1 MTLFDAAEDVFGPG
15 AVAALAE
22 YAALEREGEELR
34 ARGRVAPPTSEEV
47 NAVLASHGFTYD
59 MLPAHLQE
67 LYGDIDVED

>member
-22 YAALEREGEELR
+22 FDAPEREGEELR

-47 NAVLASHGFTYD
+47 NAVLATHGFTYE
-59 MLPAHLQE
+59 MLPAHLRE